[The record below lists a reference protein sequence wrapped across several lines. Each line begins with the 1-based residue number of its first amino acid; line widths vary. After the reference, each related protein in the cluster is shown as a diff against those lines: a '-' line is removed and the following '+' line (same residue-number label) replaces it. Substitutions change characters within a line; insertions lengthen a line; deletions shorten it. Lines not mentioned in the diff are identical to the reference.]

1 MPSASKR
8 SDNSHSEHEFEE
20 MENSIAYA
28 SDVIQNEEKK
38 KIKIEMP
45 QIESCENMEYITE
58 KELLQNLIKNYKQRE
73 ISLERKLI
81 ELNRL
86 KEEKFVISE
95 LKMQLEKKRA
105 KLKSLEETIASFRFE
120 SKIIKEKIE
129 EDIMCKMQLEIA
141 NKIINEMES
150 KKDMI
155 GSHVKDQMLMLQ
167 QQVDEFEKYN
177 VATAT
182 VNKEHE
188 HVEDRELEVLE
199 MKRRNKELELE
210 KREVGTKLATA
221 LARNK
226 SEETKVIQ
234 IQEEINDLQHVHEQ
248 LSEQVEILQRNRFDL
263 VQELVYQRWLFICL
277 RYEVNNHNKKQIRK
291 ATRQDCTKI
300 LGKELLHDNKAH
312 SFASDSEHDTVSSN
326 ATFDD
331 FDEIETTTLESSSSS
346 QSNSSSNSSLL
357 NKLKRWKKS
366 KYYNEKSS
374 QKGGNRPSRP
384 GLIRRFSMSMVESNL
399 SKPKN
404 SCAGGDSPFMN
415 LEKPPT
421 RLKRVSFSDSVKKS
435 TYHVMQEEVED
446 VTDENETNSDLN
458 STITCLELKEHKE
471 EEQYDDEMS
480 NSYENV
486 VCNHEKVDSSA
497 ENEGSNIK
505 DQIGCSD
512 DRIKSLLV
520 QLLVY
525 FFLLL
530 VLLAYFRIN

>member
-1 MPSASKR
+1 
-8 SDNSHSEHEFEE
+8 
-20 MENSIAYA
+20 
-28 SDVIQNEEKK
+28 
-38 KIKIEMP
+38 MP

-226 SEETKVIQ
+226 SEVRTLHH
-234 IQEEINDLQHVHEQ
+234 EEI
-248 LSEQVEILQRNRFDL
+248 
-263 VQELVYQRWLFICL
+263 
-277 RYEVNNHNKKQIRK
+277 
-291 ATRQDCTKI
+291 
-300 LGKELLHDNKAH
+300 
-312 SFASDSEHDTVSSN
+312 
-326 ATFDD
+326 D
-331 FDEIETTTLESSSSS
+331 FF
-346 QSNSSSNSSLL
+346 SSLFSCSLIWDLDYSEYTIL
-357 NKLKRWKKS
+357 N
-366 KYYNEKSS
+366 Y
-374 QKGGNRPSRP
+374 
-384 GLIRRFSMSMVESNL
+384 
-399 SKPKN
+399 
-404 SCAGGDSPFMN
+404 
-415 LEKPPT
+415 
-421 RLKRVSFSDSVKKS
+421 
-435 TYHVMQEEVED
+435 
-446 VTDENETNSDLN
+446 
-458 STITCLELKEHKE
+458 
-471 EEQYDDEMS
+471 
-480 NSYENV
+480 
-486 VCNHEKVDSSA
+486 
-497 ENEGSNIK
+497 
-505 DQIGCSD
+505 
-512 DRIKSLLV
+512 
-520 QLLVY
+520 
-525 FFLLL
+525 
-530 VLLAYFRIN
+530 